1 MSHRKLRQLHGVD
14 SVTFLLG
21 AAMLTT
27 FLRLFALRP
36 ILAGSLLG
44 IPIMTLLLLGLF
56 TALMLKFVLYVVLP
70 VILVTVMVRALRKQ
84 RRPHVDGPPPPEA
97 AQTY

>member
-1 MSHRKLRQLHGVD
+1 
-14 SVTFLLG
+14 
-21 AAMLTT
+21 MLTA

-56 TALMLKFVLYVVLP
+56 TALMLKFVLYIVIPVSLVL
-70 VILVTVMVRALRKQ
+70 LLLRALRKQ
-84 RRPHVDGPPPPEA
+84 RVPHSAAPPPET